1 VQARR
6 PRPFALRDDLLALT
20 PKRALALRHEGEW
33 STHSTALQGGPGAAG
48 MRRRARAHR
57 NPGGSPGRARQALNS
72 DTIKEMHAAF
82 RQGGRKAID
91 KVMKQQPAIFLKL
104 LVLLVPREMTVEHKG
119 GVKAMTG
126 HRGDPRHA
134 RRS

>member
-1 VQARR
+1 MEHT
-6 PRPFALRDDLLALT
+6 LH
-20 PKRALALRHEGEW
+20 RA
-33 STHSTALQGGPGAAG
+33 P
-48 MRRRARAHR
+48 RRARRRRHAAS
-57 NPGGSPGRARQALNS
+57 GSCGSPGRARQALNS

>member
-1 VQARR
+1 MLSKKG
-6 PRPFALRDDLLALT
+6 FCDEW
-20 PKRALALRHEGEW
+20 RATSIQNSG
-33 STHSTALQGGPGAAG
+33 SPD
-48 MRRRARAHR
+48 RARK
-57 NPGGSPGRARQALNS
+57 ALNS